1 MLKRSSSR
9 VGWAST
15 ALAASLVAPLACAA
29 TDDVHTRH
37 RMIEA
42 EKQTVNIYKAFFPS
56 AELARKA
63 AITFHAQL
71 LESNYAGGYLILE
84 LDASDMD
91 KLRGFGFRFEQAT
104 DFIQRRNQVLSQLQT
119 LQSARSAG
127 VAAGTASGTTAGTNA
142 GTTTGAT
149 AGATPGSA
157 GAAGAA
163 ARDVTIQSI
172 PSYACYETVEET
184 FAAAQAFVTAKPN
197 LATWIDVG
205 DSWQKTQGSGGYD
218 MRVLKLSNSAVA
230 PNPPATKPRL
240 FINSA
245 IHARE
250 YTTAPLVLEF
260 ARWLVNG
267 YGTNADATWILDH
280 HEVHLM
286 LHANPD
292 GRKQAETGL
301 SWRKN
306 ANNAYCANT
315 NTRGADLNRN
325 FSFSWNST
333 AGQGS
338 SGNACD
344 LTYRGPAAG
353 SEPEIQAIEA
363 YVRSLWPDRR
373 GPAATDA
380 APADT
385 SGIHL
390 DIHSYSQLVLWPW
403 GTTSTPAPNGT
414 ALQTLGRKFAFFNG
428 YTPQQSIG
436 LYPTDGTSDSVSYG
450 ELGVAAFTIELG
462 TAFFES
468 CTTYNNV
475 IKPNNLPAL
484 IYAAKVVR
492 TPYITPAGPDVTTL
506 SLNNDAAGAGV
517 PAGINVA
524 LTASATDTRFNN
536 SNGTEPTQ
544 AIAGAEYYLD
554 VPPWEAGAAPVVLV
568 ASDGVFNATTEGLS
582 GAINTAGLSVGRH
595 TVFVRARDASGAW
608 GAVTASFLNI
618 VSGPPPVLNAAFT
631 SSCTNLVCSFNGA
644 GSSGNVASWQWTFGD
659 GSSGSGVS
667 ASRTYAAA
675 GTFNVTLTVSDG
687 STTDSETLPVTVT
700 AAPVGGTVAETSAS
714 NNTRA
719 TAQPITLNPALVNG
733 TISST
738 SDTDYY
744 RVTLGAGKTLT
755 ATLTPNATS
764 DYDLLL
770 YNASGT
776 IVARSERGTGLVDTA
791 TFTNS
796 GAAAVTLYARVL
808 RYSGGSGATNGKY
821 TLSLSQ

>member
-1 MLKRSSSR
+1 MLTRTIAR
-9 VGWAST
+9 AAAIAVALFAGAAST
-15 ALAASLVAPLACAA
+15 HVFAADDALTKHLL
-29 TDDVHTRH
+29 
-37 RMIEA
+37 IEQ
-42 EKQTVNIYKAFFPS
+42 EKQSVNIYKAFFPTI
-56 AELARKA
+56 ELARKA
-63 AITFHAQL
+63 AISFHGQL
-71 LESNYAGGYLILE
+71 LESHYAAGYLILE
-84 LDASDMD
+84 LDAADMD

-104 DFIQRRNQVLSQLQT
+104 EFIQQRNQILTQLQN
-119 LQSARSAG
+119 LQAGRSATTTTATTG
-127 VAAGTASGTTAGTNA
+127 AAGTV
-142 GTTTGAT
+142 
-149 AGATPGSA
+149 
-157 GAAGAA
+157 

-184 FAAAQAFVTAKPN
+184 FAAAQAFVTTKPT

-205 DSWQKTQGSGGYD
+205 DSWEKTQGAGGYD
-218 MRVLKLSNSAVA
+218 MRVLKLTNSGI
-230 PNPPATKPRL
+230 TGSKPKL

-286 LHANPD
+286 LQANPD
-292 GRKQAETGL
+292 GRKKAETGL

-306 ANNAYCANT
+306 TNNNFCANT
-315 NTRGADLNRN
+315 NTRGVDLNRN
-325 FSFSWNST
+325 FTFGWNST

-338 SGNACD
+338 SGTACD
-344 LTYRGPAAG
+344 LTYRGPSAG
-353 SEPEIQAIEA
+353 SEPEIQALQA
-363 YVRSLWPDRR
+363 YVRLLWGDNR

-380 APADT
+380 APATT

-436 LYPTDGTSDSVSYG
+436 LYATDGTSDGVSYG

-462 TAFFES
+462 SAFFES
-468 CTTYNNV
+468 CTTYNATT
-475 IKPNNLPAL
+475 KPNNLPAL

-492 TPYITPAGPDVTTL
+492 TPYITPGGPDVTTL
-506 SLNNDAAGAGV
+506 TLSNGASGAGV
-517 PAGINVA
+517 QAGVNVT

-536 SNGTEPTQ
+536 SNGTEATQ
-544 AIAGAEYYLD
+544 AINAAEYYID
-554 VPPWEAGAAPVVLV
+554 VPPWQAGAAPVSLG
-568 ASDGVFNATTEGLS
+568 ASDGVFNATTEGLTGS
-582 GAINTAGLSVGRH
+582 INTAGLSLGQHIVY
-595 TVFVRARDASGAW
+595 VRASDVSTVEAPQGTW
-608 GAVTASFLNI
+608 GPVTAVFLNI
-618 VSGPPPVLNAAFT
+618 VSGAPVLTAAFT
-631 SSCTNLVCSFNGA
+631 SSCTNLVCSFNGTGSA
-644 GSSGNVASWQWTFGD
+644 GNITSYQWAFGD
-659 GSSGSGVS
+659 ATSGSG
-667 ASRTYAAA
+667 ASINHTYAAA

-687 STTDSETLPVTVT
+687 SASSGQTQAVTVSV
-700 AAPVGGTVAETSAS
+700 APQPGTVTETTAS

-719 TAQPITLNPALVNG
+719 TAQLIAPNPATVNG
-733 TISST
+733 TISSN

-744 RVTLGAGKTLT
+744 AVTLGAGKTLT

-764 DYDLLL
+764 DYDLLI

-791 TFTNS
+791 STTNS
-796 GAAAVTLYARVL
+796 GTAAVTVYARVL
-808 RYSGGSGATNGKY
+808 RYSGGTGATNGKY
-821 TLSLSQ
+821 TLVLSQ